1 MGFFSR
7 KKKDVEPVTIGDLAM
22 KQTEEATAVPEEV
35 ERLVWFDGAPNS
47 IPHIIEF
54 EDDIETVFDL
64 AEAIR
69 DLYSTRVSSLLFQ
82 VTVLGETETDWFPP
96 SVAAALLWSYVHPP
110 ASHSSVNIRVMLPG
124 REDATYY
131 YEGSYIRIVPDNTI
145 EETED
150 NEATT
155 SSSCNETF

>member
-7 KKKDVEPVTIGDLAM
+7 KKKDVEPVTIGDLIT
-22 KQTEEATAVPEEV
+22 KQTEEATAIPEEV
-35 ERLVWFDGAPNS
+35 ERLVWFDGAPKL
-47 IPHIIEF
+47 IPHIIEY
-54 EDDIETVFDL
+54 ECDIETVGGL
-64 AEAIR
+64 AEAII
-69 DLYSTRVSSLLFQ
+69 DMCSTRESDLLLQ
-82 VTVLGETETDWFPP
+82 VTVLDEVEVLYLP
-96 SVAAALLWSYVHPP
+96 SVVVAALLWMHGSP
-110 ASHSSVNIRVMLPG
+110 HSSAVKLRVLLP
-124 REDATYY
+124 EKEEATYY